1 MRIDVADGSVAV
13 FGNYFY
19 GNNVF
24 QILFFINPYGLK
36 SGISYSLLLE
46 CCPLEVLQ
54 RLAAGHYVDRLSFF
68 CTVQAV

>member
-1 MRIDVADGSVAV
+1 MRIDVTDGSVAV
-13 FGNYFY
+13 FCNYFY

-24 QILFFINPYGLK
+24 QIPFFINPYRLK
-36 SGISYSLLLE
+36 SALSYSLLPE

-54 RLAAGHYVDRLSFF
+54 RLAAGYYVDRFLFF